1 MIRLLELPITEL
13 NRDKVYVY
21 AYRSYKGYKPT
32 NVVRTFLH
40 YNLWHANTTVNGNR
54 YKFNDSQLF
63 HLLNHGK
70 NYGHG
75 DYSVYEIDNLEE
87 VTEVREALDSMLELI
102 TWDIFIIDL
111 INL

>member
-21 AYRSYKGYKPT
+21 AYRSYKGYNPT

-40 YNLWHANTTVNGNR
+40 YLVWHANTAVNNNR
-54 YKFNDSQLF
+54 YKFNDSQLL

-75 DYSVYEIDNLEE
+75 DYSVYEIDNLKE
-87 VTEVREALDSMLELI
+87 VTEVREALDSMLEL
-102 TWDIFIIDL
+102 TT
-111 INL
+111 